1 MSFDMALVLKDSL
14 SCSLIEF
21 RWSSQTKRLDVGNTI
36 IAQCVVMLIVP
47 TKASQLERL
56 ATRRDYDTA
65 MILLREPENP
75 KVKNVHS
82 TMPQTPE
89 LQI

>member
-1 MSFDMALVLKDSL
+1 
-14 SCSLIEF
+14 
-21 RWSSQTKRLDVGNTI
+21 
-36 IAQCVVMLIVP
+36 MLIVP